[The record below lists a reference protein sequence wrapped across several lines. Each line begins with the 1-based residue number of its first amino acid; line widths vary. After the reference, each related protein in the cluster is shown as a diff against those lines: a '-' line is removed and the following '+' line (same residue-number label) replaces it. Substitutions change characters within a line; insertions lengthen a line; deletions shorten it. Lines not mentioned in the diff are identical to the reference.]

1 MHLSSAALLAQCQCQ
16 GACSNTDFMSG
27 MRTSLLIA
35 TCSLLADSI
44 ASQVWVAP
52 SQKANGCSDSRHAP
66 GGIMTSGLVFTS
78 CTRLRRHV
86 RSGVSATCPVATGWC
101 GVVADVSMTRMLKLR
116 WSTSG
121 PRIVA
126 AGTFFELAAVVS
138 RTSACGSC
146 CVGVNIFVTTVR
158 AEPFL
163 ILVCFFQPKPPRRPF
178 SFNSRVGCAVP
189 RRHLR
194 GITRG
199 LYVGDV

>member
-1 MHLSSAALLAQCQCQ
+1 
-16 GACSNTDFMSG
+16 
-27 MRTSLLIA
+27 MRTSLLIP
-35 TCSLLADSI
+35 TCSLLAGSI

-52 SQKANGCSDSRHAP
+52 SQKANGCSDSPHVP

-78 CTRLRRHV
+78 CTRLRCHV
-86 RSGVSATCPVATGWC
+86 RSGVSATCPFATGWC
-101 GVVADVSMTRMLKLR
+101 GVIAGVSLTRMLKLR

-126 AGTFFELAAVVS
+126 AETSFRIGS
-138 RTSACGSC
+138 RGQRTSACGSC
-146 CVGVNIFVTTVR
+146 CVGVNIFVTTTR

-178 SFNSRVGCAVP
+178 GFNSRVGCAVP

-194 GITRG
+194 GITRA
-199 LYVGDV
+199 LDVGDV